1 MRARL
6 PRIGLY
12 ASLAIILLIVI
23 FPFWWMVDTSLKHP
37 VDIFGGVTLYPHN
50 PTGDNY
56 APAVRHVSLRRRT
69 CMNSVIVVTVSVAVS
84 LTIGTL
90 AAYSAGPLPS
100 WRGGSTSRRSWWRC
114 SCG

>member
-1 MRARL
+1 MKARL

-12 ASLAIILLIVI
+12 AGLAIILLIVI
-23 FPFWWMVDTSLKHP
+23 FPFWWMVDTSFKHP
-37 VDIFGGVTLYPHN
+37 VDIFGDVTLYPHN

-56 APAVRHVSLRRRT
+56 RRLFDT
-69 CMNSVIVVTVSVAVS
+69 YHFGSYLMNSVCRGDGVGRRQPDDRDARRVLRWRAS
-84 LTIGTL
+84 G
-90 AAYSAGPLPS
+90 